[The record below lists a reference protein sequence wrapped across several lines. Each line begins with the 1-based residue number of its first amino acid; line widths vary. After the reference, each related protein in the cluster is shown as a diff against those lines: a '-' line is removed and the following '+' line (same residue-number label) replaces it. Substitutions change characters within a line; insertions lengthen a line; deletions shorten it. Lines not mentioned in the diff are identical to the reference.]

1 MPNNTLILPI
11 AGRAERILSLP
22 KFLLPISDSETLLA
36 SHVNSA
42 LAAGFKDVLVI
53 ARKEHSLLV
62 KDQLMKL
69 DKRVQVTYTHR
80 ETKTMCETLLDGI
93 SSRTFSG
100 QVSIALADSNVLGG
114 SLINVY
120 GEIIKQGGNS
130 LSLFRPRIDQ
140 LGKLGQVDLDVSG
153 KVIKMVDKDNSIQL
167 PWIWGI
173 ASFDSTFL
181 ESIDPGNAH
190 IGISVEKWISQG
202 KTFLGIQSQGSYY
215 DCGTFAEYK
224 SFLLA
229 NPQPQVRS

>member
-42 LAAGFKDVLVI
+42 LTAGFNKVLVI
-53 ARKEHSLLV
+53 ARKEHSSLV
-62 KDQLMKL
+62 SDQLMKL
-69 DKRVQVTYTHR
+69 NENVQVSLLER
-80 ETKTMCETLLDGI
+80 ETKTMCETLINGI
-93 SSRTFSG
+93 SSLTFSG
-100 QVSIALADSNVLGG
+100 QVSIALADSNVFGQ
-114 SLINVY
+114 SLVNVY
-120 GEIIKQGGNS
+120 GEIIKKGANS
-130 LSLFRPRIDQ
+130 LSLFRPRKDQ
-140 LGKLGQVDLDVSG
+140 LGKLGQVDLDASG
-153 KVIKMVDKDNSIQL
+153 KVIKMIDKDNSVQL

-173 ASFDSTFL
+173 ASFDSSFL

-202 KTFLGIQSQGSYY
+202 KTFSGIKSNGSYY

-229 NPQPQVRS
+229 NQQVEVRR